1 MLSPSQSNQLTDAYN
16 SAMLMQQYSGGPAGS
31 GSYWGNYNSLLD
43 KFGTGNGSANGVTGW
58 GASGAGGGGGGSG
71 NVILGGTGGTGGPI
85 NFNLNPQPQ
94 SGSGTFGAVPG
105 AIVAPPSLWDET
117 NANVPGMAGI
127 TNQTS
132 GLIGS
137 QLNGNLSASTVG
149 NLTDA
154 AAARGVSLGQGG
166 STGLTNEILL
176 KTLGLTHE
184 QLQQQGVGN
193 YLNFLGQ
200 TSSLQQKPDLLADIA
215 SRNATMAAAPNPT
228 LASQY
233 LMGLSRGNGTA
244 RRSPLNL
251 SSLFGTGGYSGG
263 SGGGGGYGGYGD
275 LLSSLTNPLGAMS
288 PAGGGNTYGYNGAM
302 YNNVEPASG
311 SGAMDYGT
319 YNGGGGGGL
328 GNYSG
333 NSESYDQLFNGSS
346 AGDGT
351 EESGYQGDPQDD
363 QIWE

>member
-1 MLSPSQSNQLTDAYN
+1 ME
-16 SAMLMQQYSGGPAGS
+16 QYGGGPAGS
-31 GSYWGNYNSLLD
+31 GSYWGGYNALLD
-43 KFGTGNGSANGVTGW
+43 KYGTGNGSSNGVTGW
-58 GASGAGGGGGGSG
+58 GSGGAGGGGGSGS
-71 NVILGGTGGTGGPI
+71 VVLGGTGGTGGPI

-105 AIVAPPSLWDET
+105 AIGAPPSLWDET

-127 TNQTS
+127 TGQTS
-132 GLIGS
+132 SLIGS
-137 QLNGNLSASTVG
+137 QLNGNLSASTIG

-176 KTLGLTHE
+176 KTLGMTHE

-200 TSSLQQKPDLLADIA
+200 TSSLQQKPDLLAEIA

-233 LMGLSRGNGTA
+233 LMGLSRGNGTTG
-244 RRSPLNL
+244 RSPLNL
-251 SSLFGTGGYSGG
+251 SSLYNNGGYTSGTGT
-263 SGGGGGYGGYGD
+263 GGGGGYGGYGD
-275 LLSSLTNPLGAMS
+275 LLSSLNNPLGAS
-288 PAGGGNTYGYNGAM
+288 TPGGSTYGYNGAM
-302 YNNVEPASG
+302 YNGMEPGSG
-311 SGAMDYGT
+311 TGAMDYGT
-319 YNGGGGGGL
+319 YNGGSSGL

-333 NSESYDQLFNGSS
+333 SSETYDQLYNGSS

-351 EESGYQGDPQDD
+351 EESGYQSNPEDD
-363 QIWE
+363 EIWE